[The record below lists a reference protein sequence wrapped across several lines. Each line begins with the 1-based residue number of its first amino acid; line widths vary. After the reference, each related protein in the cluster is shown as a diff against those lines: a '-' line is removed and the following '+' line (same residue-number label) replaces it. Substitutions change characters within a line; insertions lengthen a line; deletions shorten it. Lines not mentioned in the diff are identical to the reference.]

1 MAISWLAALK
11 LIPWSDVIGN
21 APMVADGA
29 KKLWSTVAKKPAS
42 PQLATAGS
50 PSAASTEAQAINAME
65 ARVAALESAISD
77 LHTQMVASSELIQA
91 LAEQNSQL
99 IVRVETHRARVLWL
113 AIIGLVT
120 AISVIGCLAFLF
132 VSRAS

>member
-11 LIPWSDVIGN
+11 LIPWSDVISN

-50 PSAASTEAQAINAME
+50 PFAASTEAQAINAME

-99 IVRVETHRARVLWL
+99 IVRVETNRARVLWL

-120 AISVIGCLAFLF
+120 AISAIGCLVFLF
-132 VSRAS
+132 MSRAS

>member
-99 IVRVETHRARVLWL
+99 IVRVETNRARVLWL